1 MDTSFARAVDLA
13 VGVTACHRRADHPP
27 SGAGLMKAVAPLIV
41 LAALAG
47 ASAAARADAGHHH
60 HGHAH
65 LTFSAGEPGNAK
77 KAARS
82 IPIVMR
88 EADGRMLFA
97 PDRIEVKRGEQIRFV
112 LTNAGE
118 LEHEFVLATPAENLE
133 HAKAMQKNP
142 EMAHDDPN
150 ARQLAP
156 KAKGELL
163 WRFTKAG
170 TFEYG
175 CLIPGHREAGMIGTV
190 VVK

>member
-1 MDTSFARAVDLA
+1 MRATMTLSVLTLTA
-13 VGVTACHRRADHPP
+13 TLVGL
-27 SGAGLMKAVAPLIV
+27 SG
-41 LAALAG
+41 
-47 ASAAARADAGHHH
+47 AARADAGRHH

-65 LTFSAGEPGNAK
+65 PTFSAGEPGNARRP
-77 KAARS
+77 ARR
-82 IPIVMR
+82 ITITMR
-88 EADGRMLFA
+88 EADGKMLFA

-112 LTNAGE
+112 LSNAGE
-118 LEHEFVLATPAENLE
+118 LEHEFVLATPGENLR
-133 HAKAMQKNP
+133 HAEEMQKNP

-150 ARQLAP
+150 ARRVAP
-156 KAKGELL
+156 KTKSEMV